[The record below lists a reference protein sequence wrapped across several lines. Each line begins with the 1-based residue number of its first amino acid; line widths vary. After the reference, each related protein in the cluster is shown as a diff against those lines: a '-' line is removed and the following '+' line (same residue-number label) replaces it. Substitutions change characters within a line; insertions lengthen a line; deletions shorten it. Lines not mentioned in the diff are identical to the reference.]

1 MFVGMHYTAV
11 AMNEFVEYRKNR
23 DPRLRD
29 RIVERHLALAYS
41 IVRRFEG
48 RGEEEEDLT
57 QVALIA
63 LTRAVERFDP
73 ERGFA
78 FSTFATPTISGA
90 LKRHLRDHTWI
101 VRPPRSLGERVLCV
115 AATVE
120 ELTTTLGRHP
130 TTDELATEGGWT
142 RAEVEE
148 ATHVLQTH
156 RRCER
161 ESIGESKAGEVA
173 APECDVPAADDRVLV
188 GELLAS
194 LEPRRRR
201 IARMRYIDD
210 LTQSAIAAR
219 VGMNQTQISR
229 MLEQIRAE
237 LRTRPDPRDLAR
249 VG

>member
-1 MFVGMHYTAV
+1 MFVGMHYTAA

-101 VRPPRSLGERVLCV
+101 V
-115 AATVE
+115 
-120 ELTTTLGRHP
+120 
-130 TTDELATEGGWT
+130 
-142 RAEVEE
+142 
-148 ATHVLQTH
+148 
-156 RRCER
+156 
-161 ESIGESKAGEVA
+161 
-173 APECDVPAADDRVLV
+173 
-188 GELLAS
+188 
-194 LEPRRRR
+194 
-201 IARMRYIDD
+201 
-210 LTQSAIAAR
+210 
-219 VGMNQTQISR
+219 
-229 MLEQIRAE
+229 
-237 LRTRPDPRDLAR
+237 
-249 VG
+249 